1 MDREPEQSENLLREA
16 DTTPST
22 NSIGSNSTVV
32 ATPSSPV
39 HPRPGYHRLNSLAE
53 QLTSFH
59 ETPSHQDYIN
69 TAYEGHGLGISVE
82 DGQKR
87 TSIPRVPVGS
97 KTSPTSPRSPNPL
110 PSPNLARLGGKT
122 YRPLENQPEGDE
134 RYGTPY
140 NPSTPSLHQAFGAS
154 SEVEGLRPQAP
165 AANSRDFAC
174 KTKKGIE
181 LPRGSW
187 LAVTILILSIYST
200 VFSGIWVFT
209 AIKKPH
215 YDHFI
220 TPNGRLKPYTASV
233 LCTALAKSI
242 ELSFVTVFVAFL
254 GQLLSTRA
262 INKREKGI
270 TIAEMTMR
278 SWVIQPGSLLTHKEA
293 VRYAGGTFLGV
304 LALFAAL
311 MAILYTTA
319 SDALVS
325 PKLKFGKFDHQMIYG
340 RVATSFAN
348 TNYVKKQ
355 CTTPIQSK
363 TDPDNY
369 QDTCIQIQH
378 AGEAYHNYMQYMA
391 TWVGNIASGNVS
403 SDLRHRPEPVAVSK
417 IPVSPRYMLNH
428 RSADA
433 VR

>member
-1 MDREPEQSENLLREA
+1 MDREPEQNENLLREA

-22 NSIGSNSTVV
+22 NSIGSSSTVV

-39 HPRPGYHRLNSLAE
+39 HSRPGYHRLSSLAE

-69 TAYEGHGLGISVE
+69 TAYEGHGLGISLE
-82 DGQKR
+82 DGQNR
-87 TSIPRVPVGS
+87 ASIPRVPVGN
-97 KTSPTSPRSPNPL
+97 KTSPTNPHSPNPL
-110 PSPNLARLGGKT
+110 PSPGLARLGGKT

-134 RYGTPY
+134 RDGTPY
-140 NPSTPSLHQAFGAS
+140 IPSTPSLHQAFGAS
-154 SEVEGLRPQAP
+154 SEVEGLRPPAP
-165 AANSRDFAC
+165 AGNSRDFAC
-174 KTKKGIE
+174 KTKKPIG
-181 LPRGSW
+181 LGRGSW
-187 LAVTILILSIYST
+187 LAVTLLILSIYST

-209 AIKKPH
+209 AIKKPRYGH
-215 YDHFI
+215 LI
-220 TPNGRLKPYTASV
+220 APNGNLKPYAASV

-254 GQLLSTRA
+254 GQLLSNRA

-293 VRYAGGTFLGV
+293 VLYAGGTFLGV
-304 LALFAAL
+304 LALLAAL
-311 MAILYTTA
+311 MAMLYTTA

-325 PKLKFGKFDHQMIYG
+325 PKLKFGKFDHQVIYG

-348 TNYVKKQ
+348 IAYIEKQ
-355 CTTPIQSK
+355 CTTPIQQT

-369 QDTCIQIQH
+369 AETCIQIQC
-378 AGEAYHNYMQYMA
+378 AGEAYHNYMQYLA
-391 TWVGNIASGNVS
+391 SWAGDIASGNAS
-403 SDLRHRPEPVAVSK
+403 SSLRRRPDPVAVS
-417 IPVSPRYMLNH
+417 
-428 RSADA
+428 
-433 VR
+433 

>member
-1 MDREPEQSENLLREA
+1 MDRDPEQNENLLREA

-32 ATPSSPV
+32 ASPSSPV

-69 TAYEGHGLGISVE
+69 TAYEGHGLGISIE

-87 TSIPRVPVGS
+87 TSVPRVPVGS

-110 PSPNLARLGGKT
+110 PSPKSARLGGKT

-134 RYGTPY
+134 RDGTPY
-140 NPSTPSLHQAFGAS
+140 NRSTPSLHQAFGVS
-154 SEVEGLRPQAP
+154 SEVEGLRPPAP
-165 AANSRDFAC
+165 VGNSRDFAC
-174 KTKKGIE
+174 KSKKPIE
-181 LPRGSW
+181 LGRGSW
-187 LAVTILILSIYST
+187 LAVTILVLSIYST

-215 YDHFI
+215 YGHFI
-220 TPNGRLKPYTASV
+220 TPTGNLKPYTASV

-254 GQLLSTRA
+254 GQLLSSRA

-304 LALFAAL
+304 LALLAAL
-311 MAILYTTA
+311 MATLYTTA

-325 PKLKFGKFDHQMIYG
+325 PKLKFGKFDQVIHG

-348 TNYVKKQ
+348 NAYIEKQ
-355 CTTPIQSK
+355 CTTPIQQT

-369 QDTCIQIQH
+369 LETCIQIQY
-378 AGEAYHNYMQYMA
+378 AGEAYHNYMQYLA
-391 TWVGNIASGNVS
+391 TWSGNIASGNGS
-403 SDLRHRPEPVAVSK
+403 SDLRRRPDPVAVSEITNTRK
-417 IPVSPRYMLNH
+417 YMLNH
-428 RSADA
+428 WSIDV